1 MGQGQFLWG
10 FKVPKWFFTVPGEFL
25 LFQVDFYGFSWF
37 QVGIQRFSR
46 IQFCF
51 SWFQVGFE
59 GNSWFQVSFYS
70 SRLVFHGAR
79 SVFMVPGRFLL
90 VFQYSRLIFLGSR

>member
-1 MGQGQFLWG
+1 MVFMVFFLAIQGYNLVFETMS
-10 FKVPKWFFTVPGEFL
+10 VFFIFFSM
-25 LFQVDFYGFSWF
+25 FQVD
-37 QVGIQRFSR
+37 
-46 IQFCF
+46 F

>member
-1 MGQGQFLWG
+1 MFLWL
-10 FKVPKWFFTVPGEFL
+10 FKVPEWFFTVPGEFL

-51 SWFQVGFE
+51 SWFQVGLRVI
-59 GNSWFQVSFYS
+59 NV
-70 SRLVFHGAR
+70 SRLVFIGT
-79 SVFMVPGRFLL
+79 GGLL
-90 VFQYSRLIFLGSR
+90 MFFYGSRSGFHDSRWISIVINGPRLV